1 MTRRLAAVLLI
12 FLMIFGCMS
21 DGMCIYGDNT
31 HSDKE
36 TKKPEIY
43 LSCEGEQGKNGYY
56 ISMVKVSVDIRE
68 FDTELIKEKE
78 YIIQKGNSIISKKF
92 DGDTFDIT
100 ENGENM
106 TLYVRIKD
114 YEGHIYTSSKMNISV
129 HMAKPYLSIQ
139 RIGNDTV
146 DIEVCEKYGDTSVA
160 IKDIKSYLD
169 IRLTAKDYRGEDIG
183 YENPVIEWSEK
194 EDNIYCARIRIVSDG
209 IYSLS
214 AVYDNGINDA
224 IEESISFVADNEPPD
239 EDMVKVSVY
248 KYDADGHRCGKSVSS
263 GFGNNSDKINYTN
276 GYYEMEIS
284 GYDRCDLISG
294 VDASGADGVCYYVTD
309 KNLGKNGIE
318 EIKDWEEYS
327 DGYVIKI
334 DSKRFRIYVKLT
346 DRQGNA
352 SYVST
357 GEYIVDD
364 EPPYI
369 SNIEVLSEANENG
382 FYNKNVTVR
391 FESYD
396 RGKISSG
403 TDKIEYR
410 VKCNGRV
417 PENWKTLKHNE
428 SGKYDV
434 DIPAKDNN
442 GEVCINVRV
451 KDKAG
456 NVSVKKSR
464 KIKIDTISPS
474 IYVEYDNNDV
484 KSKSSDG
491 RGYFNR
497 KRIAKLTVTEENF
510 NEDKALDYIN
520 IYIKK
525 ENDKEYRQVSSKEL
539 VQGRWQNK
547 GNEHSIKLKF
557 DPEAGYIFRPAYT
570 DEAGNDN
577 EDVIYGNAETPEKF
591 IIDTTKPDALIF
603 IKDKEWMFKGFKS
616 SLRYNRYSAKSL
628 ETGIESYDGIS
639 GIKDVS
645 YCIMSDSA
653 KDIRSMKWKKY
664 KGTFMINQRGNQ
676 VVYARVEDY
685 AGNVRYV
692 NTNGMI
698 IDDMPPEINISAE
711 DEREI
716 YTSDVKLNV
725 SVKENRQNNAF
736 SGIKSVKYEVYSMG
750 NITKQGVMY
759 DRDTQENSIKDV
771 YNGEIPVDSKTNNSN
786 DVIVVIYAQDNAGNE
801 AVMERH
807 LKIDV
812 TPPEVKIRYDNND
825 GIGTDGEKKYF
836 KANRTARIEI
846 KERNLDTSKVNI
858 IVNGQD
864 GNTSR
869 ISEWRKTDG
878 TGNMD
883 DNLYVTEMNFEN
895 DGDYTFNIS
904 CDDEAGNVSKTDYGD
919 SVSPTC
925 FTIDKSANPVKIVYD
940 NNEVSNGLYYDR
952 SRTAKIIIDEKNF
965 DISKVNIDI
974 TITQGTITEKYE
986 PAVYWMHDNDIHTA
1000 VVKLEDD
1007 GYYTVKAGYSDKAGN
1022 VADSEKTDNFY
1033 LDKTMPEVTT
1043 SGVGDKSAN
1052 RESNIGLNVKI
1063 TDSNLDSS
1071 NVKLTA
1077 LIRKDEKYYITDIDF
1092 ETVKT
1097 NSGIEYIYENL
1108 ENDGIYTLECNAV
1121 DKAGNVYVNESTNS
1135 GKVLTFTVNRN
1146 GSVFYPSEY
1155 AVKLSERFYIRS
1167 VDSDIVISEINAA
1180 PLNYNIMKING
1191 EILQKNTDYTVEKVD
1206 KDGEW
1211 NRYEYTIKKSLFKED
1226 KEYIITMQ
1234 SEDASGGVSYSDMK
1248 NMKLSFTVD
1257 TKEPEVSVSG
1267 IKENGIY
1274 NAKSKKVH
1282 VRVRDDGGMVKSFSA
1297 GISNSG
1303 KVLVNMDGEE
1313 LSKYLE
1319 ENDGIVT
1326 FNIPEV
1332 VGEKLYI
1339 KCSDYSS
1346 DEDGNCNVYE
1356 KQYRNI
1362 TISQNRFILFYK
1374 NKPLFYGSI
1383 VVLVCLVFTGVYLA
1397 AVRIRKSKINKNS

>member
-21 DGMCIYGDNT
+21 DEMCIYGANT

-114 YEGHIYTSSKMNISV
+114 YDGHIYTSSKMNISV

-146 DIEVCEKYGDTSVA
+146 DIEVCEKYGDTSVS

-169 IRLTAKDYRGEDIG
+169 IRLTAKDYSGEDIG

-294 VDASGADGVCYYVTD
+294 VDASEADGVCYYVTD
-309 KNLGKNGIE
+309 KNLSKTDIE
-318 EIKDWEEYS
+318 AIKDWEEYS

-334 DSKRFRIYVKLT
+334 ESKRFRIYVKLT
-346 DRQGNA
+346 DRQGNV

-382 FYNKNVTVR
+382 FYNKDVAVR
-391 FESYD
+391 FEAYD
-396 RGKISSG
+396 RRKISSG

-410 VKCNGRV
+410 VECNGRV
-417 PENWKTLKHNE
+417 PENWKTLKYNE

-456 NVSVKKSR
+456 NVSVKKNR
-464 KIKIDTISPS
+464 KIKIDTISPR

-525 ENDKEYRQVSSKEL
+525 ENDKEYRQISAKEL
-539 VQGRWQNK
+539 LQGVWQNK

-557 DPEAGYIFRPAYT
+557 DPEAGYIFKPAYT
-570 DEAGNDN
+570 
-577 EDVIYGNAETPEKF
+577 
-591 IIDTTKPDALIF
+591 
-603 IKDKEWMFKGFKS
+603 
-616 SLRYNRYSAKSL
+616 
-628 ETGIESYDGIS
+628 
-639 GIKDVS
+639 
-645 YCIMSDSA
+645 
-653 KDIRSMKWKKY
+653 
-664 KGTFMINQRGNQ
+664 
-676 VVYARVEDY
+676 
-685 AGNVRYV
+685 
-692 NTNGMI
+692 
-698 IDDMPPEINISAE
+698 
-711 DEREI
+711 
-716 YTSDVKLNV
+716 
-725 SVKENRQNNAF
+725 
-736 SGIKSVKYEVYSMG
+736 
-750 NITKQGVMY
+750 
-759 DRDTQENSIKDV
+759 
-771 YNGEIPVDSKTNNSN
+771 
-786 DVIVVIYAQDNAGNE
+786 
-801 AVMERH
+801 
-807 LKIDV
+807 
-812 TPPEVKIRYDNND
+812 
-825 GIGTDGEKKYF
+825 
-836 KANRTARIEI
+836 
-846 KERNLDTSKVNI
+846 
-858 IVNGQD
+858 
-864 GNTSR
+864 
-869 ISEWRKTDG
+869 
-878 TGNMD
+878 
-883 DNLYVTEMNFEN
+883 
-895 DGDYTFNIS
+895 
-904 CDDEAGNVSKTDYGD
+904 DEAGNVSKTDYGD

-1033 LDKTMPEVTT
+1033 IDKTMTEVTT

-1121 DKAGNVYVNESTNS
+1121 DKAGNVYVNESINS
-1135 GKVLTFTVNRN
+1135 GKVLTFTVNRT

-1155 AVKLSERFYIRS
+1155 AVKISERFYIRS

-1191 EILQKNTDYTVEKVD
+1191 EILQKSTDYTVEKVD

-1234 SEDASGGVSYSDMK
+1234 SEDTSGGVSYSDMK